1 MSDILQQL
9 GDILEERKGA
19 EADSSY
25 VSSLYHKGLNK
36 ILEKVGE
43 EATETILAAKDAE
56 TSGDNKEVIYETADL
71 WFHSL
76 VALAKLGE
84 RPEVVVNELARRFNM
99 SGLEEKA
106 SRTKK

>member
-1 MSDILQQL
+1 M
-9 GDILEERKGA
+9 
-19 EADSSY
+19 
-25 VSSLYHKGLNK
+25 
-36 ILEKVGE
+36 GE
-43 EATETILAAKDAE
+43 EATETILAKDAE

-84 RPEVVVNELARRFNM
+84 RPEAVVNELARRFNM